1 MLSLAPPVVVN
12 NPTSNAQRPLDV
24 YPFNSNVDPPEPGL
38 SCHRKVTM
46 LAAVTNSVSPPLLW
60 HATTSVAYHIFSSA
74 HRGHTK
80 KDLTHQFERMH

>member
-24 YPFNSNVDPPEPGL
+24 YPFNSNVDP
-38 SCHRKVTM
+38 
-46 LAAVTNSVSPPLLW
+46 PPLLW